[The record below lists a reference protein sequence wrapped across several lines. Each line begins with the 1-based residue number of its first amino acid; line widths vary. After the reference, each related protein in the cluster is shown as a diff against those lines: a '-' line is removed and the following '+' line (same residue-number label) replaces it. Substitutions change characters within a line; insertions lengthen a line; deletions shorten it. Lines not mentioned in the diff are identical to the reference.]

1 VSLCWTAAGRSH
13 RGLVRRRNE
22 DAFATDLRSGIFVVA
37 DGMGGHAAGQVASS
51 LAVEHALAA
60 LREHR
65 EREGVLGSA
74 HLVASFQAAR
84 DALAAHVGARPAD
97 RGLGTTLTVLT
108 LRPDGAFL
116 VGHIGDSRLYRFRG
130 GASERLTKDHTLVMR
145 EVAAGR
151 LPESALQGHPLSH
164 ILARVLQEDDADE
177 PDLIAGS
184 AEPDDLYLLCSDG
197 LHGVLTDTELA
208 LSVGGR
214 GPLEDLL
221 EGLIETALAA
231 GAPDNVT
238 AVAVR
243 ILPGRG

>member
-1 VSLCWTAAGRSH
+1 VSLRWTAAGRSH

-51 LAVEHALAA
+51 LAVENVLAV
-60 LREHR
+60 LREHH

-74 HLVASFQAAR
+74 HLVDGFQAAR
-84 DALAAHVGARPAD
+84 KALAAHVGERPVD

-108 LRPDGAFL
+108 LRHDGVFL
-116 VGHIGDSRLYRFRG
+116 AGHIGDSRLYRFREG
-130 GASERLTKDHTLVMR
+130 TGERLTKDHTLVMR

-164 ILARVLQEDDADE
+164 ILARVLQEDDADA
-177 PDLIAGS
+177 PDLITGS
-184 AEPDDLYLLCSDG
+184 AQPGDLYLLCSDG
-197 LHGVLTDTELA
+197 LHGLLTDADLELSA
-208 LSVGGR
+208 R
-214 GPLEDLL
+214 THATLEDWLG
-221 EGLIETALAA
+221 GLIETALAA

-238 AVAVR
+238 AVAIR
-243 ILPGRG
+243 ILPERG